1 MEFAAVIGLEVH
13 AQLRTATKLFCG
25 CRAGF
30 GAEPNSGTCPVCL
43 GLPGVL
49 PVLNARAVTFALRL
63 GLATESTVARRSL
76 FARKHY
82 FYPDLPKGYQ
92 ISQYEQP
99 VCADGRLEFRVG
111 GEARTVGLE
120 RIHLEEDA
128 GKSLHGAGV
137 TRLDLNRAG
146 VPLLEI
152 VTRPELRSGEEAHA
166 CLTRLRQLLVY
177 LEICDGNLEEGSLR
191 CDANVSIRPRGAT
204 ALGPRTEI
212 KNLNSLHGVWK
223 AIDFEIARHAAIVR
237 DGGRVEQATCGW
249 DASAGRTVFRRSKE
263 EAHDYRYLPEPDLPP
278 LLVTEEELAAVNAAL
293 PELPH
298 AKEARLA
305 AQYGLPPADAARLA
319 DGRPLADYFE
329 ATAGALGD
337 GRAAANWVLA
347 EVLKF
352 VNERGL
358 AIGDFPVGPAGT
370 AALLAFVRDGTLS
383 GRMAKEVF
391 AGMVET
397 GASAAAIV
405 AAKGL
410 RQQSDAAPL
419 AAAAAAVLDAH
430 PRQVADYLAGRT
442 KLFGFFVGELMKA
455 TGGRA
460 NPELANRLLAEAL
473 DRRRSGA

>member
-1 MEFAAVIGLEVH
+1 MEFEAVIGLEVH

-25 CRAGF
+25 CRADYGG
-30 GAEPNSGTCPVCL
+30 GANSLTCPVCL

-49 PVLNARAVTFALRL
+49 PVVNARAVTFALRL
-63 GLATESTVARRSL
+63 GLATESTIARRSV

-92 ISQYEQP
+92 ITQYELP
-99 VCADGRLEFRVG
+99 ICADGRLGIRVG
-111 GEARTVGLE
+111 AGARSIGIE

-128 GKSLHGAGV
+128 GKSLHGTGN

-152 VTRPELRSGEEAHA
+152 VSRPELRSGEEAHA
-166 CLTRLRQLLVY
+166 YLTRLRQLLVY

-212 KNLNSLHGVWK
+212 KNLNSLRGVWK
-223 AIDFEIARHAAIVR
+223 AIDFEIARHTDIVR
-237 DGGRVEQATCGW
+237 GGGRVEQATCGW
-249 DASAGRTVFRRSKE
+249 DATAARTVFRRSKE

-278 LLVTEEELAAVNAAL
+278 LRVTEEELAAVNVTL

-298 AKEARLA
+298 AREARLA
-305 AQYGLPPADAARLA
+305 AQYDLLPADAARLA
-319 DGRPLADYFE
+319 DTRPLADYFE
-329 ATAGALGD
+329 ATAAALGD
-337 GRAAANWVLA
+337 GRAAANWILA

-358 AIGDFPVGPAGT
+358 AITAFPVAPAGT
-370 AALLAFVRDGTLS
+370 AALLALVRDGTIS
-383 GRMAKEVF
+383 GRIAKEVF
-391 AGMVET
+391 TEMVET
-397 GASAAAIV
+397 GAAAAAIV

-410 RQQSDAAPL
+410 RQQSDAVPL

-430 PRQVADYLAGRT
+430 PRQVADYLGGRT

-473 DRRRSGA
+473 ARRG